1 MLRRAALALALLA
14 AAACAQEAPAP
25 TGDNST
31 RTPCAACCA
40 PGGSCDAAF
49 KGTSGICCG
58 VIAERPFCCPTVGSS
73 FGAATCYR
81 AGDAFRCRAAA
92 PSRSSPA
99 PRPVVVNNNRSASW
113 FWWLFFLVIPF
124 AIFGLC
130 FYSILAARNRAKE
143 PPAMVTPAMVAMTP
157 QGPGGASYGYPVAS
171 QPVGQPV
178 YMPQGGAGGVGGAGG
193 GTSPWLAG
201 GAGLLGGYMLGS
213 TLGGARGAQ
222 YYPGGGAYYG
232 GGGGDF
238 AASSDMGGGG
248 FGGGGG
254 DFAADS

>member
-14 AAACAQEAPAP
+14 AAAWAQEAPGAAGGSNATAGATP
-25 TGDNST
+25 
-31 RTPCAACCA
+31 TPCAACCA

-49 KGTSGICCG
+49 KGTSGVCCG
-58 VIAERPFCCPTVGSS
+58 LIAERPFCCPTVGSS

-81 AGDAFRCRAAA
+81 AGDAFRCRTSAS
-92 PSRSSPA
+92 PSRSSNA
-99 PRPVVVNNNRSASW
+99 PRPVVVTTNRAVSW
-113 FWWLFFLVIPF
+113 GWWLLFLILPF
-124 AIFGLC
+124 ALLVLC
-130 FYSILAARNRAKE
+130 FYSIASARSRAKD
-143 PPAMVTPAMVAMTP
+143 TPVMVAMTP
-157 QGPGGASYGYPVAS
+157 QQQGPGGASPSYGIPVT
-171 QPVGQPV
+171 GQPV
-178 YMPQGGAGGVGGAGG
+178 YYGPQQGAAAGG

-213 TLGGARGAQ
+213 TLAGAHQ
-222 YYPGGGAYYG
+222 QPYYPGGGGAYYA